1 MLEHALKGNRQ
12 YWGLITLLL
21 LLVLIGVFAYS
32 MQVSEGLTVTG
43 MSRDVSWGI
52 YIAQFTFLVGVAASA
67 VMVVL
72 PYYLHD
78 YKEFGKVVLLGEFL
92 AVAAVMMCLMFVMA
106 DMGKPERVLNI
117 LLHPSPRSVMFWD
130 VISLSGYLVINIIC
144 GWVVLTAESKGVASP
159 RWLKPLVYLSIPW
172 AVSIHT
178 VTAFLYA
185 GLPGR
190 HLWLTAVMAP
200 RFLASAFTA
209 GPALLILLALLLRR
223 TAGYDIGEKAIG
235 KLAVIVTYA
244 AVINFFLIGMEFFT
258 AFYSNIPSHMHGLE
272 YLFFGLDGK
281 SNLVPFLWFSFIIGL
296 LSLLVLLFPGL
307 RQSKAW
313 LGAACA
319 GLFVSLWIDKG
330 VGLVLGGFVP
340 SPMEDVVEY
349 VPSYLE
355 LTITLGIWAF
365 GFLILSILYKTAVG
379 VKRSAAS

>member
-106 DMGKPERVLNI
+106 DMGKPERVLNV

-144 GWVVLTAESKGVASP
+144 GWVVL
-159 RWLKPLVYLSIPW
+159 
-172 AVSIHT
+172 
-178 VTAFLYA
+178 
-185 GLPGR
+185 
-190 HLWLTAVMAP
+190 
-200 RFLASAFTA
+200 
-209 GPALLILLALLLRR
+209 ILQ
-223 TAGYDIGEKAIG
+223 I
-235 KLAVIVTYA
+235 
-244 AVINFFLIGMEFFT
+244 
-258 AFYSNIPSHMHGLE
+258 
-272 YLFFGLDGK
+272 
-281 SNLVPFLWFSFIIGL
+281 
-296 LSLLVLLFPGL
+296 
-307 RQSKAW
+307 
-313 LGAACA
+313 
-319 GLFVSLWIDKG
+319 
-330 VGLVLGGFVP
+330 
-340 SPMEDVVEY
+340 
-349 VPSYLE
+349 
-355 LTITLGIWAF
+355 
-365 GFLILSILYKTAVG
+365 
-379 VKRSAAS
+379 